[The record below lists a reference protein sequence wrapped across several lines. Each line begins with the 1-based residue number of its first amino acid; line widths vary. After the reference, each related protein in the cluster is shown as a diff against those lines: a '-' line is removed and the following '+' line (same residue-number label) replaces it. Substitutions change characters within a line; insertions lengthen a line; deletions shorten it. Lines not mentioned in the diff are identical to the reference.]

1 MSSERHEFTLRD
13 KTNSSQEMILYTK
26 QVRVMYTC
34 IEQCTAECAT
44 KYCLCVMTNDIFF
57 AKLFKF
63 HFFKFF

>member
-26 QVRVMYTC
+26 QVRTMYTC

-44 KYCLCVMTNDIFF
+44 SYIDSVCDIFF
-57 AKLFKF
+57 AKVFKF
-63 HFFKFF
+63 RFFKLF